1 MSHYRLPWPYQ
12 SILSSSV
19 NVSQCFGDQRVEPK
33 GKQLELPTDLKRPGL
48 GNSRQKA
55 KAHELTRLHC
65 FSIHQVTSREHTKAA
80 LEL

>member
-1 MSHYRLPWPYQ
+1 MPLCIGLVQMLVQVIWIHESLLFPWPYQ

-48 GNSRQKA
+48 GNSRQT
-55 KAHELTRLHC
+55 LGP
-65 FSIHQVTSREHTKAA
+65 
-80 LEL
+80 